1 MFNLFSP
8 KRTPLQCAKVQ
19 TKNFSKTISLQSKAG
34 LLFISIIINTKS
46 YRLLLDTAAFT
57 LFSPQLLAELQCKN
71 TQESVQTIDA
81 FGTQKDMEVYSL
93 DSLEI
98 GGLIFNDFFVI
109 KDDFSKNFPLSCLEF
124 DGILGFN
131 LFQDLILDLNIEKKE
146 LILSDKLPSTQGYS
160 STKLLSLN
168 TGIPAFKLQIENKT
182 FEVGID
188 TGKND
193 GLMIGDKKFL
203 NYCEQKELQKQRT
216 AGIFSSSFS
225 GLNQFS
231 FIDTFLLKNFKII
244 NKIGISSF
252 PISYQENAQNIAGTA
267 FLKNFH
273 IIMDF
278 KKRKVYLKKRNEE
291 IKEDFLKSFGFLT
304 FWNEEKKLY
313 ISAIVEGSPAYKS
326 RLKIGDMILS
336 INDLDTLNFSQK
348 DYCEFSLLAQKSLFH
363 DTNFVKITIKRDEK
377 LIQLELN
384 L

>member
-1 MFNLFSP
+1 
-8 KRTPLQCAKVQ
+8 
-19 TKNFSKTISLQSKAG
+19 
-34 LLFISIIINTKS
+34 
-46 YRLLLDTAAFT
+46 
-57 LFSPQLLAELQCKN
+57 
-71 TQESVQTIDA
+71 
-81 FGTQKDMEVYSL
+81 
-93 DSLEI
+93 
-98 GGLIFNDFFVI
+98 
-109 KDDFSKNFPLSCLEF
+109 
-124 DGILGFN
+124 
-131 LFQDLILDLNIEKKE
+131 
-146 LILSDKLPSTQGYS
+146 
-160 STKLLSLN
+160 
-168 TGIPAFKLQIENKT
+168 
-182 FEVGID
+182 
-188 TGKND
+188 
-193 GLMIGDKKFL
+193 MIGDKKFL

>member
-1 MFNLFSP
+1 MFNLFSS

-19 TKNFSKTISLQSKAG
+19 TKNFSKTILLQSKAG
-34 LLFISIIINTKS
+34 LLFISIIINNKS

-57 LFSPQLLAELQCKN
+57 LFSPQLLEELQCKK
-71 TQESVQTIDA
+71 TQESVQTLDA
-81 FGTQKDMEVYSL
+81 FGTQKDMQVYSL

-109 KDDFSKNFPLSCLEF
+109 CDDFSKNFPLSCLEF
-124 DGILGFN
+124 DGILGYN
-131 LFQDLILDLNIEKKE
+131 LFQNLILDLNFDKKE

-168 TGIPAFKLQIENKT
+168 AGVPAFKLQIENKT

-225 GLNQFS
+225 GLNQF
-231 FIDTFLLKNFKII
+231 KII

-252 PISYQENAQNIAGTA
+252 PISYQENAQNMAGTA

-273 IIMDF
+273 IIIDF
-278 KKRKVYLKKRNEE
+278 TKRKVYLKKRNEE

-304 FWNEEKKLY
+304 FWNKEKKLY
-313 ISAIVEGSPAYKS
+313 ISAIVEGSPTYKS

-348 DYCEFSLLAQKSLFH
+348 DYCEFSLLAQKSIFH
-363 DTNFVKITIKRDEK
+363 NTNSVKLTIKRDTK
-377 LIQLELN
+377 LIQVELN